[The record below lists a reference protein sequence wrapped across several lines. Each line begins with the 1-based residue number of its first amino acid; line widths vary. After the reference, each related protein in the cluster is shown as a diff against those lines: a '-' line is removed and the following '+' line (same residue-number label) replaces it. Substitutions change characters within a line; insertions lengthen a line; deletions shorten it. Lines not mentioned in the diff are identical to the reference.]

1 MKVKTI
7 FSCLTA
13 RAATTLLAMML
24 TTLSA
29 WADDSGKCGTNLS
42 YSYHTSTQ
50 TLDIYTEYQ
59 GSTGSMTNYYPDDD
73 YYHVKAPWK
82 NSRAEIKRV
91 NIGEGV
97 TSIGNCTFYGC
108 TALTEVNIA
117 STVTDIGNKAFYNCT
132 SLTSIDIPGG
142 VTRIGTGAF
151 DSCWQLADITL
162 PETMQTIEDFAFK
175 GCKALTTLNF
185 PSGVTNISN
194 DVFRDSGLTS
204 FTIPEGVTNIS
215 NNAFLGC
222 TSLTS
227 VSIPEGVE
235 GIGISAFQ
243 GCSSLTSV
251 SIPEGATNIDVAAFR
266 DCSSLT
272 SVSIPT
278 SVTNIGNA
286 AFKGCSSLTSVSIP
300 EGVTNIGNA
309 AFEGCSSLTSVSISE
324 GVTSIDVAAFRECS
338 SLTSVSIPTSVTS
351 IGSLAFC
358 GCSSLTSIYC
368 YAATPPNYDES
379 AFWGNASNRK
389 IYVPTDNVDRYKNNW
404 SKYRNDIIG
413 IPVYTITL
421 AVSPDN
427 TFGTATVSSNA
438 ATQGDVVTL
447 TAKPKPGYRFVW
459 WDVTGGAVITRPSNE
474 QTTLTMPNKNITL
487 TALFLGTEDNPE
499 TFTLTLDDN
508 DGNPFGMA
516 EIRQGIKS
524 CKLPTR
530 TRTGYYFLGWATS
543 ATGTPAY
550 QAGETIQLEHN
561 LTLYARWL
569 QTPVELQTNAPN
581 AETLSLVNGLGPI
594 DVRLKNRSLVKDGY
608 WNTLCLPFD
617 LELEDSPLAGAT
629 LMELDSIHT
638 EFDSATGTL
647 HLYFESADKI
657 EAGKPYIIRWGEP
670 ITASDAP
677 TDAIFNPTFSGVS
690 FSRVGPG
697 SVASSDGIVTFTGAF
712 APLRFENGNSSC
724 LYMGNANTI
733 RYFGTS
739 SSLSAFMAFFSLT
752 DGNQTEDLPTGHEV
766 KAFMINVEGES
777 PTTGILDISQEGR
790 LNIIP
795 NEGWY
800 DLSGRRIN
808 GKPSMPGIYI
818 NNGRKLVIK

>member
-1 MKVKTI
+1 M
-7 FSCLTA
+7 
-13 RAATTLLAMML
+13 
-24 TTLSA
+24 
-29 WADDSGKCGTNLS
+29 
-42 YSYHTSTQ
+42 
-50 TLDIYTEYQ
+50 
-59 GSTGSMTNYYPDDD
+59 
-73 YYHVKAPWK
+73 
-82 NSRAEIKRV
+82 
-91 NIGEGV
+91 
-97 TSIGNCTFYGC
+97 TSI
-108 TALTEVNIA
+108 
-117 STVTDIGNKAFYNCT
+117 S
-132 SLTSIDIPGG
+132 
-142 VTRIGTGAF
+142 
-151 DSCWQLADITL
+151 
-162 PETMQTIEDFAFK
+162 ED
-175 GCKALTTLNF
+175 
-185 PSGVTNISN
+185 
-194 DVFRDSGLTS
+194 
-204 FTIPEGVTNIS
+204 
-215 NNAFLGC
+215 AFL
-222 TSLTS
+222 
-227 VSIPEGVE
+227 
-235 GIGISAFQ
+235 

-251 SIPEGATNIDVAAFR
+251 
-266 DCSSLT
+266 
-272 SVSIPT
+272 
-278 SVTNIGNA
+278 
-286 AFKGCSSLTSVSIP
+286 
-300 EGVTNIGNA
+300 
-309 AFEGCSSLTSVSISE
+309 
-324 GVTSIDVAAFRECS
+324 
-338 SLTSVSIPTSVTS
+338 
-351 IGSLAFC
+351 
-358 GCSSLTSIYC
+358 YC
-368 YAATPPNYDES
+368 YAATPPNYDTS
-379 AFWGNASNRK
+379 AFLGNAENRK
-389 IYVPTDNVDRYKNNW
+389 IYVPTDCVDDYKSNW
-404 SKYRNDIIG
+404 SKYRDEIIG

-459 WDVTGGAVITRPSNE
+459 WDVTGGAVITRPSDE

-487 TALFLGTEDNPE
+487 TALFRGTEDNPE

-524 CKLPTR
+524 CTLPTR

-581 AETLSLVNGLGPI
+581 TETLSLLTGLGPI
-594 DVRLKNRSLVKDGY
+594 DVTLKNRSLFKDGY

-617 LELEDSPLAGAT
+617 AELPGSPLEGAT
-629 LMELDSIHT
+629 MMEMDTSKTYLDST
-638 EFDSATGTL
+638 TGTL

-670 ITASDAP
+670 NTDPDAP

-690 FSRVGPG
+690 VSRVGPG
-697 SVASSDGIVTFTGAF
+697 SVASGDGIVTFTGAF

-766 KAFMINVEGES
+766 KAFMINVEGGS
-777 PTTGILDISQEGR
+777 PATGILDISQEGR

>member
-29 WADDSGKCGTNLS
+29 WADYSGNCGTNLR
-42 YSYHTSTQ
+42 YSYYTSTQ

-59 GSTGSMTNYYPDDD
+59 GSTGSMINYYPDDG
-73 YYHVKAPWK
+73 YYHITAPWK

-97 TSIGNCTFYGC
+97 TNIGNCAFYGC

-117 STVTDIGNKAFYNCT
+117 STVTDIGNEAFYNCT
-132 SLTSIDIPGG
+132 SLTSIDIPGD

-151 DSCWQLADITL
+151 ENCWQLADIAL
-162 PETMQTIEDFAFK
+162 PETMQTIENFAFA

-185 PSGVTNISN
+185 PSGVTNISI

-215 NNAFLGC
+215 EDAFW
-222 TSLTS
+222 
-227 VSIPEGVE
+227 
-235 GIGISAFQ
+235 

-251 SIPEGATNIDVAAFR
+251 SIPEGVTTIGINAFLSCSSLTSVSIPEGVTSIGE
-266 DCSSLT
+266 DAFWGCSSLT

-278 SVTNIGNA
+278 SVTNIG
-286 AFKGCSSLTSVSIP
+286 G
-300 EGVTNIGNA
+300 
-309 AFEGCSSLTSVSISE
+309 
-324 GVTSIDVAAFRECS
+324 
-338 SLTSVSIPTSVTS
+338 
-351 IGSLAFC
+351 LAFC
-358 GCSSLTSIYC
+358 GCSSLTSVYC
-368 YAATPPNYDES
+368 YAATPPSYDKS

-389 IYVPTDNVDRYKNNW
+389 IYVPTDYVDDYKNSW
-404 SKYRNDIIG
+404 SDYRDDIIG

-427 TFGTATVSSNA
+427 TFGTATVSSTVP
-438 ATQGDVVTL
+438 TQGDVVTL
-447 TAKPKPGYRFVW
+447 TATPKPGYRFVW
-459 WDVTGGAVITRPSNE
+459 WDVTGGAVITRPSDE
-474 QTTLTMPNKNITL
+474 QTTLTMPNQNITL
-487 TALFLGTEDNPE
+487 TALFRGTEDNPE

-508 DGNPFGMA
+508 DGDPFGMA

-569 QTPVELQTNAPN
+569 QTPVELQTNALN
-581 AETLSLVNGLGPI
+581 TKTLSLLNEIGPI
-594 DVRLKNRSLVKDGY
+594 DVTLKNRSLLKDGY

-617 LELEDSPLAGAT
+617 AELPGSPLEGAT
-629 LMELDSIHT
+629 MMEMDASKTYL
-638 EFDSATGTL
+638 DSATGTL
-647 HLYFESADKI
+647 HLYFESVDKI

-670 ITASDAP
+670 ITDPDTP

-690 FSRVGPG
+690 VSRVGPG
-697 SVASSDGIVTFTGAF
+697 SVVSDDGIVTFTGAF
-712 APLRFENGNSSC
+712 APVRFENGNSSC

-777 PTTGILDISQEGR
+777 PATGILDISQEGR

>member
-1 MKVKTI
+1 
-7 FSCLTA
+7 
-13 RAATTLLAMML
+13 
-24 TTLSA
+24 
-29 WADDSGKCGTNLS
+29 
-42 YSYHTSTQ
+42 
-50 TLDIYTEYQ
+50 
-59 GSTGSMTNYYPDDD
+59 MTNYYLD
-73 YYHVKAPWK
+73 APWK
-82 NSRAEIKRV
+82 NSRAQIKRV

-97 TSIGNCTFYGC
+97 TNIGNFAFYGC

-117 STVTDIGNKAFYNCT
+117 STVTDIGNEAFYNCT

-151 DSCWQLADITL
+151 ENCENLANIAL
-162 PETMQTIEDFAFK
+162 PETMVTIEDFAFA

-185 PSGVTNISN
+185 PSGVTNISRS
-194 DVFRDSGLTS
+194 VFKDSGLTS

-215 NNAFLGC
+215 KNAFSGC

-227 VSIPEGVE
+227 VSIPEGVT

-251 SIPEGATNIDVAAFR
+251 SIPEGVTNIGDDAFSGCSSLTSVSIPEGVTNIGERTFLGCSSLTSVSIPEGVTNIGDYAFR

-278 SVTNIGNA
+278 SVTNIGDN
-286 AFKGCSSLTSVSIP
+286 
-300 EGVTNIGNA
+300 
-309 AFEGCSSLTSVSISE
+309 
-324 GVTSIDVAAFRECS
+324 
-338 SLTSVSIPTSVTS
+338 
-351 IGSLAFC
+351 AFC
-358 GCSSLTSIYC
+358 GCSSLTSVYC
-368 YAATPPNYDES
+368 YAATPPNYDER

-581 AETLSLVNGLGPI
+581 TKTLSLLNEIGPI
-594 DVRLKNRSLVKDGY
+594 DVTLKNRSLLKDGY

-617 LELEDSPLAGAT
+617 AELPGSPLEGAT
-629 LMELDSIHT
+629 MMEMDASKT
-638 EFDSATGTL
+638 YFDSATGTL
-647 HLYFESADKI
+647 NLYFKSADKVV
-657 EAGKPYIIRWGEP
+657 AGKPYIIRWGEP
-670 ITASDAP
+670 NTDPNAP

-690 FSRVGPG
+690 VSRVGPG
-697 SVASSDGIVTFTGAF
+697 SVVSDDGIVTFTGAF

>member
-13 RAATTLLAMML
+13 RAATTLLAMLL

-29 WADDSGKCGTNLS
+29 WADYSGRCGTHLW
-42 YSYHTSTQ
+42 YSYYTSTQ
-50 TLDIYTEYQ
+50 TLDIYIENQ
-59 GSTGSMTNYYPDDD
+59 GSTESMINYYPDDG
-73 YYHVKAPWK
+73 YYHITAPWK
-82 NSRAEIKRV
+82 SSRAQIKRV

-97 TSIGNCTFYGC
+97 TSIGNCAFYGC
-108 TALTEVNIA
+108 TALTEVYIA
-117 STVTDIGNKAFYNCT
+117 STVTDIGNQAFYNCT
-132 SLTSIDIPGG
+132 SLTGIDIPGG

-151 DSCWQLADITL
+151 ENCWQLADIAL
-162 PETMQTIEDFAFK
+162 PETMVTIEDFAFK
-175 GCKALTTLNF
+175 GCKALTSIDF
-185 PSGVTNISN
+185 PSGVTNISES
-194 DVFRDSGLTS
+194 VFSDSGLTS

-215 NNAFLGC
+215 DNAFIGC
-222 TSLTS
+222 KSLTS
-227 VSIPEGVE
+227 VSIPEGVTN
-235 GIGISAFQ
+235 IGEAAFDR
-243 GCSSLTSV
+243 CSSLTSV
-251 SIPEGATNIDVAAFR
+251 SIPTSVTNIGERTFLGCPSLTSVSISEGVTSIGDAAFR

-278 SVTNIGNA
+278 SVTNIGDC
-286 AFKGCSSLTSVSIP
+286 AFFGCSSLTSV
-300 EGVTNIGNA
+300 
-309 AFEGCSSLTSVSISE
+309 
-324 GVTSIDVAAFRECS
+324 
-338 SLTSVSIPTSVTS
+338 
-351 IGSLAFC
+351 
-358 GCSSLTSIYC
+358 YC
-368 YAATPPNYDES
+368 YAATPPNYYDN
-379 AFWGNASNRK
+379 AFLGNASNRK
-389 IYVPTDNVDRYKNNW
+389 IYVPTDNVDDYKNNW
-404 SKYRNDIIG
+404 SIYRNDIIG

-459 WDVTGGAVITRPSNE
+459 WDVTGGAVITRPSDE

-508 DGNPFGMA
+508 DGDPIGMA

-524 CKLPTR
+524 CTLPTR

-581 AETLSLVNGLGPI
+581 TKTLSLLNEIGPI
-594 DVRLKNRSLVKDGY
+594 DVTLKNRSLLKDGY

-617 LELEDSPLAGAT
+617 AELPGSPLEGAT
-629 LMELDSIHT
+629 MMEMDASKT
-638 EFDSATGTL
+638 YFDSATGTL

-657 EAGKPYIIRWGEP
+657 EAGKPYIIKWGEP
-670 ITASDAP
+670 NTDPDAP

-690 FSRVGPG
+690 VSRVGPG
-697 SVASSDGIVTFTGAF
+697 SVVSDDGIVTFTGAF

-777 PTTGILDISQEGR
+777 PATGILDISQEGR

>member
-1 MKVKTI
+1 M
-7 FSCLTA
+7 
-13 RAATTLLAMML
+13 LAMLL

-29 WADDSGKCGTNLS
+29 WADEIGRCGTNLW
-42 YSYHTSTQ
+42 YSYFTSTQ
-50 TLDIYTEYQ
+50 TLDIYIGDQ
-59 GSTGSMTNYYPDDD
+59 SPTGSMTNYYPDDG

-82 NSRAEIKRV
+82 SSRAQIKRV

-97 TSIGNCTFYGC
+97 TSIGNCAFYGC

-117 STVTDIGNKAFYNCT
+117 STVTDIGNEAFYNCT
-132 SLTSIDIPGG
+132 SLTGIDIPGG
-142 VTRIGTGAF
+142 VTRIGTRAF
-151 DSCWQLADITL
+151 DSCENLANIAL
-162 PETMQTIEDFAFK
+162 PETMVTIEDLAFK
-175 GCKALTTLNF
+175 GCKALTSVNF
-185 PSGVTNISN
+185 PSGVTNISRS
-194 DVFRDSGLTS
+194 VFWESGLTS

-215 NNAFLGC
+215 DNAFIRC
-222 TSLTS
+222 T
-227 VSIPEGVE
+227 
-235 GIGISAFQ
+235 
-243 GCSSLTSV
+243 
-251 SIPEGATNIDVAAFR
+251 
-266 DCSSLT
+266 
-272 SVSIPT
+272 
-278 SVTNIGNA
+278 
-286 AFKGCSSLTSVSIP
+286 SLTSVSIP

-309 AFEGCSSLTSVSISE
+309 AFEGCSSLTSVSIPTSVTNIGERTFLGCPTLTSVSISE
-324 GVTSIDVAAFRECS
+324 GVTSIGDAAFRDCS
-338 SLTSVSIPTSVTS
+338 SLTSV
-351 IGSLAFC
+351 
-358 GCSSLTSIYC
+358 YC
-368 YAATPPNYDES
+368 YASTPPNYDKS

-389 IYVPTDNVDRYKNNW
+389 IYVPTDYVDDYKNNW
-404 SKYRNDIIG
+404 SDYRDDIIG

-459 WDVTGGAVITRPSNE
+459 WDVTGGAVITRPSDE
-474 QTTLTMPNKNITL
+474 QTTLTMPKTNITL
-487 TALFLGTEDNPE
+487 TALFRGTEDNPE

-581 AETLSLVNGLGPI
+581 TKTLSLLNEIGPI
-594 DVRLKNRSLVKDGY
+594 DVTLKNRSLLKDGY

-617 LELEDSPLAGAT
+617 AELPGSPLEGAT
-629 LMELDSIHT
+629 MMEMDASET
-638 EFDSATGTL
+638 YFDSATGTL

-670 ITASDAP
+670 NTDPNAP

-690 FSRVGPG
+690 VSRVGPG
-697 SVASSDGIVTFTGAF
+697 SVASEDGIVTFTGAF

-752 DGNQTEDLPTGHEV
+752 DGNQTEDLPTSHEV

-777 PTTGILDISQEGR
+777 PATGILDISQEGR

>member
-13 RAATTLLAMML
+13 RAATTMLAMLL

-29 WADDSGKCGTNLS
+29 WADYSGRCGTNLW
-42 YSYHTSTQ
+42 YAYHTSTQ
-50 TLDIYTEYQ
+50 TLDIYIGDQ
-59 GSTGSMTNYYPDDD
+59 GSTGSMINYYPDDD

-82 NSRAEIKRV
+82 NSRAQIKRV

-97 TSIGNCTFYGC
+97 TSIGNCAFYGC

-117 STVTDIGNKAFYNCT
+117 STVTDIGNEAFYNCT
-132 SLTSIDIPGG
+132 SLTSIDIPGD

-151 DSCWQLADITL
+151 ENCWQLADIAL
-162 PETMQTIEDFAFK
+162 PETMQTIENFAFK
-175 GCKALTTLNF
+175 GCKALTSIDF
-185 PSGVTNISN
+185 PSGVTNISRS
-194 DVFRDSGLTS
+194 VFRDSGLTS

-215 NNAFLGC
+215 DYAFYGC
-222 TSLTS
+222 SSLTS

-243 GCSSLTSV
+243 RCSSLTSVTIPEGVTSIGDAAFRGCSSLTSV
-251 SIPEGATNIDVAAFR
+251 TSPGSVTSIGIDAFR

-272 SVSIPT
+272 SVTIPGSVTSISEGAFFVCSSLT
-278 SVTNIGNA
+278 SVTIPEGVTSISEA
-286 AFKGCSSLTSVSIP
+286 AFLGCSSLTSVTIPGSVTSIS
-300 EGVTNIGNA
+300 ED
-309 AFEGCSSLTSVSISE
+309 AFLGCSSLTSV
-324 GVTSIDVAAFRECS
+324 
-338 SLTSVSIPTSVTS
+338 
-351 IGSLAFC
+351 
-358 GCSSLTSIYC
+358 YC
-368 YAATPPNYDES
+368 YAATPPNYDTS
-379 AFWGNASNRK
+379 AFLGNAENRK
-389 IYVPTDNVDRYKNNW
+389 IYVPTDCVDDYKNNW
-404 SKYRNDIIG
+404 SKYRDEIIG

-459 WDVTGGAVITRPSNE
+459 WDVTGGAVITRPSDE

-487 TALFLGTEDNPE
+487 TALFRGTEDNPE

-530 TRTGYYFLGWATS
+530 TRTGYHFLGWATS

-550 QAGETIQLEHN
+550 QAGETILLEHN

-581 AETLSLVNGLGPI
+581 TKTLSLLNEIGPI
-594 DVRLKNRSLVKDGY
+594 DVTLKNRSLLKDGY

-617 LELEDSPLAGAT
+617 AELPGSPLEGAT
-629 LMELDSIHT
+629 MMEMDASKT
-638 EFDSATGTL
+638 YFDSATGTL
-647 HLYFESADKI
+647 HLYFESVDKI

-670 ITASDAP
+670 ITDPDTP

-690 FSRVGPG
+690 VSRVGPG
-697 SVASSDGIVTFTGAF
+697 SVVSDDGIVTFTGAF
-712 APLRFENGNSSC
+712 APVRFENGNSSC

-777 PTTGILDISQEGR
+777 PATGILDISQEGR

>member
-29 WADDSGKCGTNLS
+29 WADDIGKCGTNLW
-42 YSYHTSTQ
+42 YNYHTSTQ

-59 GSTGSMTNYYPDDD
+59 GSTGPMTNYYPDDD
-73 YYHVKAPWK
+73 YYHIKAPWK

-97 TSIGNCTFYGC
+97 TSIGNCAFYGC

-117 STVTDIGNKAFYNCT
+117 STVTDIGNEAFYNCT
-132 SLTSIDIPGG
+132 SLTGIDIPGG

-151 DSCWQLADITL
+151 ENCWQLADIAL
-162 PETMQTIEDFAFK
+162 PETMVTIEDFAFK
-175 GCKALTTLNF
+175 GCKALTSIDF
-185 PSGVTNISN
+185 PSGVTNISES
-194 DVFRDSGLTS
+194 VFSDSGLTS

-215 NNAFLGC
+215 DNAFIGC
-222 TSLTS
+222 KSLTS
-227 VSIPEGVE
+227 VSIPEGVTN
-235 GIGISAFQ
+235 IGEAAFDR
-243 GCSSLTSV
+243 CSSLTSV
-251 SIPEGATNIDVAAFR
+251 SIPTSVTNIGERTFLGCPSLTSVSISEGVTSIGDAAFR

-278 SVTNIGNA
+278 SVTNIGDC
-286 AFKGCSSLTSVSIP
+286 AFFGCSSLTSV
-300 EGVTNIGNA
+300 
-309 AFEGCSSLTSVSISE
+309 
-324 GVTSIDVAAFRECS
+324 
-338 SLTSVSIPTSVTS
+338 
-351 IGSLAFC
+351 
-358 GCSSLTSIYC
+358 YC
-368 YAATPPNYDES
+368 YAATPPNYYDN
-379 AFWGNASNRK
+379 AFLGNASNRK

>member
-13 RAATTLLAMML
+13 RAATTLLAMLL

-29 WADDSGKCGTNLS
+29 WADEIGRCGTNLW
-42 YSYHTSTQ
+42 YSYFTSTQ
-50 TLDIYTEYQ
+50 TLDIYIGDQ
-59 GSTGSMTNYYPDDD
+59 SPTGSMTNYYPDDG

-82 NSRAEIKRV
+82 SSRAQIKRV

-97 TSIGNCTFYGC
+97 TSIGNCAFYGC

-117 STVTDIGNKAFYNCT
+117 STVTDIGNEAFYNCT
-132 SLTSIDIPGG
+132 SLTGIDIPGG
-142 VTRIGTGAF
+142 VTRIGTRAF
-151 DSCWQLADITL
+151 DSCENLANIAL
-162 PETMQTIEDFAFK
+162 PETMVTIEDLAFK
-175 GCKALTTLNF
+175 GCKALTSVNF
-185 PSGVTNISN
+185 PSGVTNISRS
-194 DVFRDSGLTS
+194 VFWESGLTS

-215 NNAFLGC
+215 DNAFIRC
-222 TSLTS
+222 T
-227 VSIPEGVE
+227 
-235 GIGISAFQ
+235 
-243 GCSSLTSV
+243 
-251 SIPEGATNIDVAAFR
+251 
-266 DCSSLT
+266 
-272 SVSIPT
+272 
-278 SVTNIGNA
+278 
-286 AFKGCSSLTSVSIP
+286 SLTSVSIP

-309 AFEGCSSLTSVSISE
+309 AFEGCSSLTSVSIPTSVTNIGERTFLGCPTLTSVSISE
-324 GVTSIDVAAFRECS
+324 GVTSIGDAAFRDCS
-338 SLTSVSIPTSVTS
+338 SLTSV
-351 IGSLAFC
+351 
-358 GCSSLTSIYC
+358 YC
-368 YAATPPNYDES
+368 YASTPPNYDKS

-389 IYVPTDNVDRYKNNW
+389 IYVPTDYVDDYKNNW
-404 SKYRNDIIG
+404 SDYRDDIIG

-459 WDVTGGAVITRPSNE
+459 WDVTGGAVITRPSDE
-474 QTTLTMPNKNITL
+474 QTTLTMPKTNITL
-487 TALFLGTEDNPE
+487 TALFRGTEDNPE

-581 AETLSLVNGLGPI
+581 TKTLSLLNEIGPI
-594 DVRLKNRSLVKDGY
+594 DVTLKNRSLLKDGY

-617 LELEDSPLAGAT
+617 AELPGSPLEGAT
-629 LMELDSIHT
+629 MMEMDASET
-638 EFDSATGTL
+638 YFDSATGTL

-670 ITASDAP
+670 NTDPNAP

-690 FSRVGPG
+690 VSRVGPG
-697 SVASSDGIVTFTGAF
+697 SVASEDGIVTFTGAF

-752 DGNQTEDLPTGHEV
+752 DGNQTEDLPTSHEV

-777 PTTGILDISQEGR
+777 PATGILDISQEGR

>member
-7 FSCLTA
+7 FSRLTA

-29 WADDSGKCGTNLS
+29 WADYSGRCGTHLW
-42 YSYHTSTQ
+42 YSYYTSTQ
-50 TLDIYTEYQ
+50 TLDIYIENQ
-59 GSTGSMTNYYPDDD
+59 GSTESMINYYPDDG
-73 YYHVKAPWK
+73 YYHITAPWK
-82 NSRAEIKRV
+82 SSRAQIKRV

-97 TSIGNCTFYGC
+97 TSIGNCAFYGC
-108 TALTEVNIA
+108 TALTEVYIA
-117 STVTDIGNKAFYNCT
+117 STVTDIGNQAFYNCT
-132 SLTSIDIPGG
+132 SLTGIDIPGG

-151 DSCWQLADITL
+151 ENCWQLADIAL
-162 PETMQTIEDFAFK
+162 PETMVTIEDFAFK
-175 GCKALTTLNF
+175 GCKALTSIDF
-185 PSGVTNISN
+185 PSGVTNISES
-194 DVFRDSGLTS
+194 VFSDSGLTS

-215 NNAFLGC
+215 DNAFIGC
-222 TSLTS
+222 KSLTS
-227 VSIPEGVE
+227 VSIPEGVTN
-235 GIGISAFQ
+235 IGEAAFDR
-243 GCSSLTSV
+243 CSSLTSV
-251 SIPEGATNIDVAAFR
+251 SIPTSVTNIGERTFLGCPSLTSVSISEGVTSIGDAAFR

-278 SVTNIGNA
+278 SVTNIGDC
-286 AFKGCSSLTSVSIP
+286 AFFGCSSLTSV
-300 EGVTNIGNA
+300 
-309 AFEGCSSLTSVSISE
+309 
-324 GVTSIDVAAFRECS
+324 
-338 SLTSVSIPTSVTS
+338 
-351 IGSLAFC
+351 
-358 GCSSLTSIYC
+358 YC
-368 YAATPPNYDES
+368 YAATPPNYYDN
-379 AFWGNASNRK
+379 AFLGNASNRK

-550 QAGETIQLEHN
+550 QAGETIQLKHN

-581 AETLSLVNGLGPI
+581 TETLSLLNKIGPI
-594 DVRLKNRSLVKDGY
+594 DVTLKNRSLFKDGY

-617 LELEDSPLAGAT
+617 AELQGSPLEGAT
-629 LMELDSIHT
+629 MMEMDASKT
-638 EFDSATGTL
+638 YFDSATGTL
-647 HLYFESADKI
+647 NLYFKSADKVV
-657 EAGKPYIIRWGEP
+657 AGKPYIIRWGEP
-670 ITASDAP
+670 NTDPDAP

-690 FSRVGPG
+690 VSKVGPG
-697 SVASSDGIVTFTGAF
+697 SVASGDGIVTFTGAF

-752 DGNQTEDLPTGHEV
+752 DGNQTEDLPTSHEV

-777 PTTGILDISQEGR
+777 PATGILDISQEGR

-795 NEGWY
+795 NDGWY